1 MKFIGISLIHH
12 TPDPLTGRLSST
24 TERFHEVVANGV
36 LLEELGYDGYGIG
49 ERHHRPF
56 ISTAPPVVLSNIA
69 ARTSS
74 IRLFSAVTLL
84 SILDPVRV
92 AEDYATVDHLSD
104 GRLEVIIGK
113 GNGPEQAELFG
124 LHREQQ
130 WATTSENYHLLRRL
144 WDTESVTWSGP
155 RRPALVE
162 AVTLPRPLQ
171 QPLRVWHGSATSRES
186 VDLAAEFGDPLFSA
200 NVSNPIEPYAE
211 LVDYYRERWVHH
223 GHDPAQLYLGAGAAA
238 LYVAP
243 TSQVAID
250 TYRPIFE
257 ARAALGRSF
266 GAEPVFTS
274 VEDFVARSSALIGS
288 PEQVI
293 DKVQRYHARL
303 GHSVISF
310 GADADGL
317 TPAQH
322 RASLELFQGAVA
334 PELRRVIADPPWP
347 ATSAPATA
355 PRVTTAA

>member
-1 MKFIGISLIHH
+1 M
-12 TPDPLTGRLSST
+12 
-24 TERFHEVVANGV
+24 
-36 LLEELGYDGYGIG
+36 LLEELGFDGYGIG

-69 ARTSS
+69 ARTST

-124 LHREQQ
+124 LAREQQ
-130 WATTSENYHLLRRL
+130 WATTSENYRLLRRL
-144 WDTESVTWSGP
+144 WESEGVTWSGP
-155 RRPALVE
+155 RRPDLVE

-171 QPLRVWHGSATSRES
+171 RPLRVWHGSATSQES
-186 VDLAAEFGDPLFSA
+186 VELAAEFGDPLFSA
-200 NVSNPIEPYAE
+200 NVTNPIEPYAE
-211 LVDYYRERWVHH
+211 LVDFYRERWQHH
-223 GHDPAQLYLGAGAAA
+223 GHDPAALYLGAGAAA

-243 TSQVAID
+243 TSHEAIA

-257 ARAALGRSF
+257 ARAASGRSF
-266 GAEPVFTS
+266 GVEPVFTS
-274 VEDFVARSSALIGS
+274 IEDFVERSSALVGS

-293 DKVQRYHARL
+293 DKVGRYHERL

-317 TPAQH
+317 TPGQH
-322 RASLELFQGAVA
+322 RASLELFQQAVA
-334 PELRRVIADPPWP
+334 PELRRRIADPPWP
-347 ATSAPATA
+347 ALGATTS
-355 PRVTTAA
+355 PRSATTAA